1 MGIVGGNCQVEIY
14 IHLLDITAT
23 EVKNA
28 EQKRKTLGPLQKLNL
43 QFCDPGA
50 VL

>member
-14 IHLLDITAT
+14 IHLLDITTT

-28 EQKRKTLGPLQKLNL
+28 TLGPLQELNL
-43 QFCDPGA
+43 QSCDPGA